1 MDRCNQSTD
10 ICPGRILPDVENT
23 LHKVVDSFGN
33 ERARMPPS
41 FHWDLTSKPLQFI
54 SQSQRMRPK
63 VTIDKKQL
71 QQELAD
77 RQNAYTQLQ
86 KGAGALLAINKL
98 YWTERLLL
106 WLAQRIAVIRLR
118 QLAEILPDDH

>member
-1 MDRCNQSTD
+1 M
-10 ICPGRILPDVENT
+10 
-23 LHKVVDSFGN
+23 
-33 ERARMPPS
+33 
-41 FHWDLTSKPLQFI
+41 
-54 SQSQRMRPK
+54 
-63 VTIDKKQL
+63 TIDKKQL

-77 RQNAYTQLQ
+77 RQNAYIQLKQ
-86 KGAGALLAINKL
+86 GAEALLAINKL

>member
-1 MDRCNQSTD
+1 
-10 ICPGRILPDVENT
+10 
-23 LHKVVDSFGN
+23 
-33 ERARMPPS
+33 
-41 FHWDLTSKPLQFI
+41 
-54 SQSQRMRPK
+54 MRPK

-118 QLAEILPDDH
+118 QLAGILPDDH